1 MTNYDLAVI
10 CKGIN
15 IRWIAGTNQHN
26 RLAKTLKV
34 TWLIVWILFIF
45 INLNIIPSSKSRC
58 KFNTLTIFLSVFPHY
73 FKKLSI
79 NEL

>member
-15 IRWIAGTNQHN
+15 IWWIAGTNQHN

-45 INLNIIPSSKSRC
+45 INLNIIPFSKSRC
-58 KFNTLTIFLSVFPHY
+58 KFNTLTIFLSIFPHY